1 MEFVLEEPVTV
12 VTHEGHIVEATLYLL
27 NTELIVGCKAG
38 GQKEKLLAIVP
49 FKNGGASIMS
59 NEEHYFYKDTFT
71 VQNGEGDSCM
81 FLCTR

>member
-1 MEFVLEEPVTV
+1 M
-12 VTHEGHIVEATLYLL
+12 
-27 NTELIVGCKAG
+27 GCKAG

-71 VQNGEGDSCM
+71 VQNG
-81 FLCTR
+81 